1 MKSAY
6 RSVSFYIGQRD
17 LEMQYKMNKLVAQC
31 RQKCEVMQEKC
42 REKLEQVYTAYQ
54 KMTKRCQMLEQERE
68 SLSKDKQ
75 ELQDKFAE
83 KCRLIDVLIYL
94 NVLIFLYC
102 VYSKCT
108 GSSNLETLTTSPSL
122 QAEEETWRNVWSGK
136 NGSWVIEAISNP
148 AFEPLLLYART
159 WFVLQSRDWNGQQ
172 RVH

>member
-31 RQKCEVMQEKC
+31 RQKCEAMQEKC

-54 KMTKRCQMLEQERE
+54 KVTKRCQMLEQERE

-83 KCRLIDVLIYL
+83 KCRSIHVIY
-94 NVLIFLYC
+94 VVFLW
-102 VYSKCT
+102 K
-108 GSSNLETLTTSPSL
+108 LE
-122 QAEEETWRNVWSGK
+122 
-136 NGSWVIEAISNP
+136 
-148 AFEPLLLYART
+148 F
-159 WFVLQSRDWNGQQ
+159 
-172 RVH
+172 